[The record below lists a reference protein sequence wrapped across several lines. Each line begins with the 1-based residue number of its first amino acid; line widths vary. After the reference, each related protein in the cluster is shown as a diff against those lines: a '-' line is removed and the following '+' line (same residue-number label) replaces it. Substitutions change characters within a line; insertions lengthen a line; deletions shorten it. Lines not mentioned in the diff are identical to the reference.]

1 VIDTRTNRVVRRVA
15 LPGCDHDH
23 GLLVDAPRRLAF
35 VACDGNAKLLT
46 LDLRTMKITGR
57 ASVGASPDVLAF
69 DTSLRRLYVSS
80 ESGDVAVFA
89 EHGRKLVK
97 LGQSFLAPDA
107 HVVAV
112 DSTTHL
118 VYFPLQTGPKLQ
130 IMKPTR

>member
-1 VIDTRTNRVVRRVA
+1 STRTNRIVRRVA

-35 VACDGNAKLLT
+35 VACDGNARLLT
-46 LDLRTMKITGR
+46 LDLGKWKV
-57 ASVGASPDVLAF
+57 VGNTSIGPDPDVLAF
-69 DTSLRRLYVSS
+69 DTSLRRLYVSA
-80 ESGDVAVFA
+80 ESGVVAVFA
-89 EHGRKLVK
+89 ERGRALKK
-97 LGQSFLAPDA
+97 LGQDFLAPEA

-118 VYFPLQTGPKLQ
+118 VYFPLQNGPKLL